1 MKILLFLF
9 AANIIQAGSEPLTP
23 VQLNISSAS
32 NEFEFVS
39 GILFDQPG
47 DESAKESY
55 LRFMELNNSE
65 FQRIRPKLMRM
76 NFQEAYRLTAF
87 GKGSN
92 SSMILQRAFKTFV
105 IRSTEQDLD
114 ILSRLHKGVYL
125 LQGDFSNQA
134 IIDLVQEAEEFGVDH
149 ILGQLLQGRALPR
162 LHRLRY
168 VDFYVNFSDIG
179 SVHGAKV
186 DHFNLHTTN
195 LSHPLPAVRDQFS
208 QVATISLTSIFKVY
222 TAEEWP
228 MLDAYLNLMDQVSE
242 RKQEL
247 TKHGWLEPIKNR
259 DRDQELSLPS
269 VPESDNVIRLF
280 QPRVCALIFRE

>member
-1 MKILLFLF
+1 MKFLLFLL
-9 AANIIQAGSEPLTP
+9 AANIIPAEIEPLTP
-23 VQLNISSAS
+23 VQLNISSTS
-32 NEFEFVS
+32 NEFEFVA

-47 DESAKESY
+47 DEATKESY
-55 LRFMELNNSE
+55 LRFMELNNTE
-65 FQRIRPKLMRM
+65 FQRIRPKLMRV

-92 SSMILQRAFKTFV
+92 SSMIVQRAFKTFV

-114 ILSRLHKGVYL
+114 ILSRLQKGAYF
-125 LQGDFSNQA
+125 LQGDFSNQV
-134 IIDLVQEAEEFGVDH
+134 IIDFIQEADEFGVDH
-149 ILGQLLQGRALPR
+149 ILGQLLQGRVLPR

-168 VDFYVNFSDIG
+168 IDFYVNFSDIG

-195 LSHPLPAVRDQFS
+195 LSYPLPAVRGQFS
-208 QVATISLTSIFKVY
+208 KVATISLASVSKVY

-228 MLDAYLNLMDQVSE
+228 MLEAYLNLMDQVSD

-247 TKHGWLEPIKNR
+247 TKNGWLEPIRNR
-259 DRDQELSLPS
+259 DRDQELGLPS

-280 QPRVCALIFRE
+280 QPRVCALIFQE